1 MSEQLDV
8 KAMPAGVVLRTGLE
22 VLRPPRAEDA
32 EASLSMLHE
41 PPVVLWNP
49 APAVVDIPSA
59 RDWCARGADWSSGTH
74 ATFTIVD
81 APSGRVVGN
90 ISLHAI
96 DYVHLTGVIG
106 YRIAG
111 SASGRGVATRSLV
124 AVTEWAYI
132 RLGLMRLQLQHAVD
146 NLASCRVAAKAGYH
160 LEGTMRL
167 ATVYGDGRRRDD
179 HLHARIST
187 DVLPPPATP
196 TT

>member
-1 MSEQLDV
+1 VGEQLDLQ
-8 KAMPAGVVLRTGLE
+8 AMRDGVVLRTGLE
-22 VLRPPRAEDA
+22 VLRPPQAGDA

-41 PPVVLWNP
+41 PLVVLWNP

-59 RDWCARGADWSSGTH
+59 LDWCDRGADWSAGTH

-81 APSGRVVGN
+81 VRSGQVVGN

-96 DYVHLTGVIG
+96 DYEHLTGAIG

-124 AVTEWAYI
+124 AVSEWAYV
-132 RLGLMRLQLQHAVD
+132 RLGLVRLQLQHAVD
-146 NLASCRVAAKAGYH
+146 NPASCRVAAKAGYH
-160 LEGTMRL
+160 LEGTMRS

-179 HLHARIST
+179 HLHARLST
-187 DVLPPPATP
+187 DVLALP
-196 TT
+196 TTTST